1 MAVEIERVTLNV
13 DSWPDA
19 LIDLSEH
26 SSRTSFR
33 FFCVFLHYLA
43 ASYHPGDETPALS
56 IPRTEGRRSTY
67 PLGRYAMA
75 TAHSRYN
82 NLTDQPVKV
91 VPATPRAGCGGLGRH
106 DTSDQERRVSW
117 TAEKEWQ
124 EIVEIKGLVT
134 DCQPHRSS
142 RVSTAAV
149 DRDLMPGDAEGIW
162 RFGSRGR

>member
-1 MAVEIERVTLNV
+1 MVAW
-13 DSWPDA
+13 DDMS
-19 LIDLSEH
+19 H
-26 SSRTSFR
+26 
-33 FFCVFLHYLA
+33 
-43 ASYHPGDETPALS
+43 
-56 IPRTEGRRSTY
+56 
-67 PLGRYAMA
+67 
-75 TAHSRYN
+75 
-82 NLTDQPVKV
+82 LTKSV
-91 VPATPRAGCGGLGRH
+91 
-106 DTSDQERRVSW
+106 W